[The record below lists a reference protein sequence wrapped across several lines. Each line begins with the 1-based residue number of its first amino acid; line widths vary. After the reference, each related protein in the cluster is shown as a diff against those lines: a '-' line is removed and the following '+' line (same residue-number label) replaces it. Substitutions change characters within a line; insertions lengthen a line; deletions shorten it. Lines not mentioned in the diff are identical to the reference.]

1 MTLSRLRKRLVVCI
15 ASVLLLFCHTVMAAQ
30 ACGLAAAVAG
40 GSAATET
47 CHDLDPQS
55 GEVPLNQERNC
66 PTEFAPVSLAKL
78 DMPQG
83 DVAGVEPHAIW
94 LQLPMHA
101 GLKPLA
107 LPARGKPL
115 PLTIVHCR
123 LRN

>member
-1 MTLSRLRKRLVVCI
+1 MTLSRLRKRLVVGI
-15 ASVLLLFCHTVMAAQ
+15 TSALLLFCHTVMAAQ

-47 CHDLDPQS
+47 CHDLDLQS
-55 GEVPLNQERNC
+55 GEVPLTQEQNC

-83 DVAGVEPHAIW
+83 DVAGAQAHAIW
-94 LQLPMHA
+94 LQFPVLA

-107 LPARGKPL
+107 LPARGEPP